1 VNPDQA
7 FGGQPS
13 SWVPKMSTFLNT
25 QGCLQQSVVI
35 TPKWLPF
42 VGEESSTEMGAGDLS
57 PPNSNDT
64 SKV

>member
-42 VGEESSTEMGAGDLS
+42 VGEESSYICWLVKNNLMIT
-57 PPNSNDT
+57 
-64 SKV
+64 